1 MEEKLYSS
9 TSRFSVSMCVYEKD
23 NPSWFRQAIDSL
35 IAQTVKPSEII
46 LVVDG
51 PVPKDLNEIISDCE
65 ANEMF
70 KVFRLPQNT
79 GHGNARRFGL
89 EKCSNELVALMDAD
103 DICGPDRFE
112 QELKIFQNSDPDIVG
127 GNIAEFLGDVGNIV
141 AYRTVP
147 QEDAEIKEYMKKR
160 CPFNQDTVMFK
171 KSSVEKAGGYI
182 DWYCDEDY
190 YLWLRMFLSGCRM
203 VNTGTVLVYFRV
215 GREMYKR
222 RGGWKYFISET
233 KLQYYMLKNK
243 IIGLVT
249 FFCNVAIRFLVQIAM
264 PDKIREC
271 FFKRFARTSVVKKQ
285 R

>member
-51 PVPKDLNEIISDCE
+51 PVPKDLNEIISGCE

-103 DICGPDRFE
+103 DICVPDRFE

-160 CPFNQDTVMFK
+160 CPFNQATVMFK

-264 PDKIREC
+264 PDKIREF

>member
-103 DICGPDRFE
+103 DICVPDRFE

>member
-1 MEEKLYSS
+1 MGEKMYSS
-9 TSRFSVSMCVYEKD
+9 ASRFSVSMCVYEKD
-23 NPSWFRQAIDSL
+23 NPSWFRQSIDSL
-35 IAQTVKPSEII
+35 SSQTVKPSEII

-51 PVPKDLNEIISDCE
+51 PVPKELNEIINDCE
-65 ANEMF
+65 LNELF
-70 KVFRLPQNT
+70 KVFRLPQNI
-79 GHGNARRFGL
+79 GHGNARRLGL
-89 EKCSNELVALMDAD
+89 KKCSNELVALMDAD
-103 DICGPDRFE
+103 DICVPDRFE

-127 GNIAEFLGDVGNIV
+127 GNIAEFIGDVDNIV

-160 CPFNQDTVMFK
+160 CPFNQVSVMFK

-203 VNTGTVLVYFRV
+203 VNTGTVLVNVRV
-215 GREMYKR
+215 GKEMYRR

-233 KLQYYMLKNK
+233 KLQHYMLKNK
-243 IIGLVT
+243 IIGIVT
-249 FFCNVAIRFLVQIAM
+249 FCSNVAKRFVVQIAM
-264 PDKIREC
+264 PGKIREW
-271 FFKRFARTSVVKKQ
+271 FFCRFARTSAVKKQ